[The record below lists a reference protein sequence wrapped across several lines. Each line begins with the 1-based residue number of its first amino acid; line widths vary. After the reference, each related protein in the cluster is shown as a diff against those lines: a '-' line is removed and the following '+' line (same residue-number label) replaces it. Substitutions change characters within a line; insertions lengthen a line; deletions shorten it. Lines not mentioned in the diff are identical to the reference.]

1 MNRVDYKIFLDEKDA
16 VKYINDSVKRQKK
29 NATDKY
35 LKSIENYDGK
45 PIALKDNAGSDL
57 HYGDTV
63 VYIRRIGYNGHP
75 ELRKGK
81 IVGESKTTI
90 AIFDEDE
97 RKEGIPTGWLRER
110 NKETDGKHYVQ
121 PQSVMLFKL
130 TEVNTNSGFVFVKS

>member
-1 MNRVDYKIFLDEKDA
+1 M
-16 VKYINDSVKRQKK
+16 
-29 NATDKY
+29 
-35 LKSIENYDGK
+35 
-45 PIALKDNAGSDL
+45 